1 MMNPEVKKKEKRQ
14 YQKPRLTTIEL
25 NVDEVLAV
33 GCKFPPGAGS
43 PIGFCLPNSCRLPG
57 S

>member
-1 MMNPEVKKKEKRQ
+1 MKPEEKKKEKRV
-14 YQKPRLTTIEL
+14 YQKPQLTTIEL

-33 GCKFPPGAGS
+33 GCKFPPGPGN